1 MRPQAEATQLIDDER
16 VRVTRFTFAP
26 GAETGWH
33 THGMDYVITAVT
45 ACRMLLEEPGGATRI
60 AEIPAGGA
68 YVRKAGV
75 EHNVVND
82 GAAPMTFIETELK

>member
-1 MRPQAEATQLIDDER
+1 MAD
-16 VRVTRFTFAP
+16 
-26 GAETGWH
+26 
-33 THGMDYVITAVT
+33 
-45 ACRMLLEEPGGATRI
+45 
-60 AEIPAGGA
+60 IPAGGA